1 MTERT
6 SVESNQ
12 ELLDELQ
19 EQLLHKKDQEHYP
32 LAASLFHYLTATYR
46 DRDQRKQELES
57 ALEQAYQCSVR
68 AMTSAEQLWEGPLAT
83 ALVLVFGAERGE
95 ELLDLLRRRMDY
107 TYSLSTYYRKGYRAA
122 HVSHYWDAL
131 LSTIADYYNNIAY
144 PYTLHDYLTK
154 HDKVLPQ
161 DAIMGNRIAREIDNG
176 NREVVEQLKEIL
188 FGENQTAL
196 LDRTMIRGIVRSHSV
211 ECYDMLAKLLVAAKL
226 QEGLRQQ
233 IVESLDEGTLEAE
246 IYLIKVILEHN
257 LERFSSVIRALD
269 TWTGLAFT
277 DQKPAIIRKCMEL
290 ALRSLTD
297 DDFRLEAEA
306 SPDALIFYFSIW
318 AAATRDIEQAK
329 AAIRRALQSG
339 ARYKKLTALYFLAQ
353 LNERDAQHQLASEH
367 LISAAEDL
375 EQVAWLMN
383 SLYTEYRVLYN
394 NSREDGTRVLDL
406 SNTPISA
413 DAALRRAQFAALL
426 QALKQFKGESL
437 HFPKSVFPWAAAS
450 LSTSEL
456 FRCMMTIAA
465 YDHDP
470 AMIDDLIASRDR
482 MDSDIRS
489 GFLHNFIGSPEGG
502 ARREYLLSALSD
514 KSISN
519 RETALK
525 LLSKLELTD
534 EELEKVITL
543 LKLKTG
549 AIRQIA
555 LQLLMKQSEARLT
568 HAAEV
573 LFSASN
579 EQQRLAGLAIAESLQ
594 QDEEHPALREAS
606 LTWVKKLQERG
617 RFTSQEQ
624 ILIEKLLDKKDN
636 RFGRENGFGLY
647 PPDEQLKI
655 PAQFDHPEVAEEQLS
670 QESQLQE
677 QSYVGQMIDWEPE
690 ALLAVYRHFEALIEE
705 HRDYEYEAR
714 YYGNYS
720 EKVLLGNQ
728 RYSLPP
734 MKQAADTEASLDQ
747 DKLDSYPLP
756 EVWRQAAK
764 ELELTPVRMLQCL
777 FVASEPFR
785 ILDSEEKWFTDL
797 YPDLL
802 DSKHQELEKQ
812 LDDVKHTRLTNQ
824 LLRLLLA
831 EEDAGQTFTICISI
845 YRSLRARLTAE
856 QCVMER
862 YREEEARYYRRQ
874 DLCPALESHIL
885 NQWLEKAKAA
895 ITTDE
900 QFEAY
905 FYTAFA
911 SYKLMQANTDAGLTV
926 EILARAHDLG
936 LLSDA
941 LLLQEMFV
949 GHLADNF
956 IRTLTDAR
964 WSKQIVEKYPKVKPL
979 INQAVNRIVEIES
992 KRGDLPTEVSELAR
1006 VIQRFEGMHFF
1017 TGILFGLGKETFQ
1030 RGYSYGSNHTKKEVL
1045 SSLLQCCYP
1054 AQGEGAALLAELL
1067 AESDLTEM
1075 RLLEA
1080 AMYAPQWVD
1089 IVQEHLGWPGLR
1101 SAAWYFHAHINESFS
1116 AQKETEVALYSPI
1129 SPQSFN
1135 DGAFDGEWFKSAY
1148 AAMGEERFTML
1159 YNCAKYITDGGN
1171 SHRRAQL
1178 FADAVLGKLDKQ
1190 VLAQE
1195 IRAARNKDKL
1205 LSYPLLPITPHDKN
1219 EALERYEFIQQ
1230 FLKES
1235 KQFGAQRRESEGKV
1249 CAIALENL
1257 ARNSGYED
1265 VNRMTWDLEAEKIGQ
1280 ISDCF
1285 TPQDI
1290 NGVSLWLAVDEEG
1303 QVELKVE
1310 KAGKLLKSVPS
1321 AINKHEQVLLLKE
1334 TQKSLKDQYVRAKKS
1349 FEQAMENG
1357 TTFTASE
1364 LTAITRNPVVAPLVH
1379 HLVWLCNGAIGYLH
1393 RTEETETAT
1402 QNFSLR
1408 QPDGTLISVA
1418 SEAVLKL
1425 AHPVDL
1431 YASGCWSEFQRDL
1444 FERRIKQPFKQV
1456 FREYYRL
1463 NADEAEAGIVSRR
1476 YAGHQVQPQ
1485 RTVALLRTRLWTV
1498 DYEQGLQKV
1507 YYKENLVARMYAMA
1521 DWFTP
1526 ADIEPPTLET
1536 VQFFNRETMEPV
1548 KLDQVPAVI
1557 FSEVM
1562 RDIDLVVSVAHA
1574 GGVDPEASH
1583 STVEMRG
1590 AIASELLQ
1598 LLKVDNVRIEGSHAH
1613 IVGELGEY
1621 TVHLGSGIVHKKGT
1635 GALNILPVH
1644 SQSRGR
1650 IFLPFADSDPRTA
1663 EIMSKLLLLAEDKKI
1678 KDPSILAMF

>member
-1 MTERT
+1 MIERT
-6 SVESNQ
+6 SVERNE

-32 LAASLFHYLTATYR
+32 LAESLLHYLTATYR
-46 DRDQRKQELES
+46 DSERRQQELES
-57 ALEQAYQCSVR
+57 ALDEAYQCSVR
-68 AMTSAEQLWEGPLAT
+68 SITSAEQLWAGPLAPT
-83 ALVLVFGAERGE
+83 LVLVFGVERGE
-95 ELLDLLRRRMDY
+95 ELLDLLRRRVDY
-107 TYSLSTYYRKGYRAA
+107 TYSLSTYYRKGYRTSN
-122 HVSHYWDAL
+122 VSYYFDAI
-131 LSTIADYYNNIAY
+131 LSTIAVYYNSIAY

-154 HDKVLPQ
+154 HDRVLSQ

-176 NREVVEQLKEIL
+176 NQEVVEQLKEIL

-196 LDRTMIRGIVRSHSV
+196 LDRTMIRGIVQSHSV

-233 IVESLDEGTLEAE
+233 IMESLDEGTVEAE
-246 IYLIKVILEHN
+246 IYLIKVVLEHN

-269 TWTGLAFT
+269 TWTGLGFT
-277 DQKPAIIRKCMEL
+277 DQKPAVIRKCLEL

-297 DDFRLEAEA
+297 DDYRLEAEN
-306 SPDALIFYFSIW
+306 SPDALVFYFSLW
-318 AAATRDIEQAK
+318 AAATRDMEQAM
-329 AAIRRALQSG
+329 AAISRALQSG

-353 LNERDAQHQLASEH
+353 LNEKDAQHKLASEH
-367 LISAAEDL
+367 LISAADDL

-383 SLYTEYRVLYN
+383 SLYADYRVLFN
-394 NSREDGTRVLDL
+394 NSGEDGKPTIDL
-406 SNTPISA
+406 SNTPIST
-413 DAALRRAQFAALL
+413 DPSIRRAQFMALL
-426 QALKQFKGESL
+426 QALKQLKGDSCGFTE
-437 HFPKSVFPWAAAS
+437 SVFPWASAS
-450 LSTSEL
+450 LSTKEL
-456 FRCMMTIAA
+456 LKCMMTLAA
-465 YDHDP
+465 YDNEP
-470 AMIDDLIASRDR
+470 ALIEELIACRER

-489 GFLHNFIGSPEGG
+489 GFLYNFIGSPAGG
-502 ARREYLLSALSD
+502 ARRDYLLSALSD

-519 RETALK
+519 REVALK

-534 EELEKVITL
+534 EELEKVIVL

-549 AIRQIA
+549 AIRQTA

-568 HAAEV
+568 HAAST

-594 QDEEHPALREAS
+594 QDEERPTLRETS
-606 LTWVKKLQERG
+606 LTWVKQLQDKG

-624 ILIEKLLDKKDN
+624 VLIEKLLDKKDN
-636 RFGRENGFGLY
+636 KLGRENGFGLY
-647 PPDEQLKI
+647 PPEEQLMI
-655 PAQFDHPEVAEEQLS
+655 PAQFDHPELAQDKEQLS
-670 QESQLQE
+670 VE
-677 QSYVGQMIDWEPE
+677 QDRSYVQQIIDWQPE
-690 ALLAVYRHFEALIEE
+690 ELLTVYRHFEALVEE
-705 HRDYEYEAR
+705 HRDYEYEAN
-714 YYGNYS
+714 YYGNHS

-728 RYSLPP
+728 TYSLPV
-734 MKQAADTEASLDQ
+734 MKQSADTEASYDQ

-756 EVWRQAAK
+756 EVWRQAA
-764 ELELTPVRMLQCL
+764 EDLGLTPVRMLQCL
-777 FVASEPFR
+777 FYTSNPYSV
-785 ILDSEEKWFTDL
+785 LGSEEKWFTDL
-797 YPDLL
+797 YLDLL
-802 DSKHQELEKQ
+802 DSSKHNQ
-812 LDDVKHTRLTNQ
+812 LDKALNDVKHTRITNQ

-831 EEDAGQTFTICISI
+831 EGSAEQNFTICISI
-845 YRSLRARLTAE
+845 YRSLRSRLTAQ
-856 QCVMER
+856 QCVLER
-862 YREEEARYYRRQ
+862 FREEEGRYYRR
-874 DLCPALESHIL
+874 DLSPALESMIL
-885 NQWLEKAKAA
+885 NQWLVKAQAA

-900 QFEAY
+900 QFEVY

-911 SYKLMQANTDAGLTV
+911 SYKLMKAQTDAGLSV
-926 EILARAHDLG
+926 EVLARAHHLG
-936 LLSDA
+936 LLSDT
-941 LLLQEMFV
+941 LLFREMFV
-949 GHLADNF
+949 GHLADDL
-956 IRTLTDAR
+956 IRILTDSR

-979 INQAVNRIVEIES
+979 VNQAVNRIVEIES
-992 KRGDLPTEVSELAR
+992 RRGDLPTEVSALAR

-1030 RGYSYGSNHTKKEVL
+1030 RGYSYGSNQTKKEVL

-1054 AQGEGAALLAELL
+1054 AQGEGAALLAEQL

-1101 SAAWYFHAHINESFS
+1101 SAAWYFHAHINETFS

-1129 SPQSFN
+1129 SPKSFN

-1148 AAMGEERFTML
+1148 AALGEKRFTML

-1190 VLAQE
+1190 VLVEE

-1205 LSYPLLPITPHDKN
+1205 LSYALLPITAHDKH

-1249 CAIALENL
+1249 SAIALENL

-1280 ISDCF
+1280 ISDYF
-1285 TPQDI
+1285 SPQDI
-1290 NGVSLWLAVDEEG
+1290 NGVSLWLVVDEEG

-1357 TTFTASE
+1357 TVFTASE

-1379 HLVWLCNGAIGYLH
+1379 HLVWICDGAIGYLH
-1393 RTEETETAT
+1393 NAEATEEAT
-1402 QNFSLR
+1402 KGFSLR
-1408 QPDGTLISVA
+1408 QPDGTLVAVA
-1418 SEAVLKL
+1418 SDAVLQL

-1463 NADEAEAGIVSRR
+1463 NADEAAAGTVSRR

-1536 VQFFNRETMEPV
+1536 VQFFNRETMESV
-1548 KLDQVPAVI
+1548 RLDQVPAVI

-1583 STVEMRG
+1583 STVEMRS

-1598 LLKVDNVRIEGSHAH
+1598 LLKVDNVRFEGSHAH
-1613 IVGELGEY
+1613 ITGKLGEY

-1678 KDPSILAMF
+1678 KDPSILALF